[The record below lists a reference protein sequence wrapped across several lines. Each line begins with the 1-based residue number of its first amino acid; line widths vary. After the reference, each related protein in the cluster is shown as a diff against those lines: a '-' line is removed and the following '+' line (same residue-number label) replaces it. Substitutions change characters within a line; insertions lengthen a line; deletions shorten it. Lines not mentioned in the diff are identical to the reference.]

1 MYANICKKMAYC
13 NNACDCV
20 ADGVHTALFTM
31 FTSDGRM
38 LTEKKTFIKLVISH
52 VICKFDHVRDGR
64 RPICFSVVQCA
75 ARCGILRHVAA

>member
-1 MYANICKKMAYC
+1 MAYY

-38 LTEKKTFIKLVISH
+38 LTEKKL
-52 VICKFDHVRDGR
+52 
-64 RPICFSVVQCA
+64 
-75 ARCGILRHVAA
+75 LLN